1 MAAGVLAAPAAS
13 ALNPN
18 QTTATFTLANGTLS
32 VSAPAAATLST
43 WSQSLVSGN
52 SVTGPLGTT
61 TVTDNRNSTA
71 GWTVAASST
80 AFSDGAATPHTI
92 PASKVTIEIPTL
104 AGIQQTVNG
113 VTGNLSAGLFV
124 AQPGG
129 TTGSA
134 GGLIGSL
141 VGSQLTSLLGGL
153 LGNANNAIS
162 YTPSVT
168 VTVPADTPNG
178 TYTATITQTAT

>member
-32 VSAPAAATLST
+32 VSAPAAATLSS
-43 WSQSLVSGN
+43 WSQSLVTGN
-52 SVTGPLGTT
+52 SVTGSLGTT

-71 GWTVAASST
+71 GWSVSASST
-80 AFSDGAATPHTI
+80 AFDDGASHTVA
-92 PASKVTIEIPTL
+92 ASKVTIQIPTL
-104 AGIQQTVNG
+104 AGVQQTVAG
-113 VTGNLSAGLFV
+113 VTGNLTAGLFV
-124 AQPGG
+124 ATPGG

-134 GGLIGSL
+134 GGSIGSL
-141 VGSQLTSLLGGL
+141 VGSQLTSILGGV

-162 YTPSVT
+162 YAPSVT